1 MSTLQIL
8 LPMVIILVVLAV
20 LNVPLYL
27 AILGATLY
35 LYVFVINVP
44 LGSLFT
50 GIFDGVSKTSFL
62 CIPFFILTGTL
73 MQASTLGRR
82 LVDLFMVILRSTK
95 AGLAIACLLANAFFG
110 AISGSA
116 PAAVATFGPIIYK
129 PLEEAQGPRLATGLI
144 TSSGAL
150 STIIPPSITL
160 IIYGIAT
167 ETSITNLFIAGFLPG
182 IFIVILVSI
191 YLVYQCNR
199 NIRLGQV
206 NWVKMERTT
215 GKEFL
220 QVFKKSIPVL
230 VLPVIILGSIYT
242 GLATPTEAGA
252 ISSVYTAVVAI
263 LVLKDIKIKE
273 LPNKL
278 GSACRVTGQLF
289 ILIACS
295 SVFARAMT
303 MAQLPRM
310 VSEGFSNFDQI
321 TFLLMLNIL
330 LLIVGCFFDT
340 GAAVLILAPLLLP
353 AALNLGINPIHLG
366 IVFTVNL
373 SIGMFTPPFGLNI
386 FVAQSVLGKK
396 MGEITKSLVP
406 FIIVYIIALVFL
418 TYIPQISLILGQIL
432 L

>member
-1 MSTLQIL
+1 MSTLEIL
-8 LPMVIILVVLAV
+8 LPMVLILVVLAV

-82 LVDLFMVILRSTK
+82 LIDLFMVVLRSTK
-95 AGLAIACLLANAFFG
+95 SGLAIACLLSNAFFG

-129 PLEEAQGPRLATGLI
+129 PLEKAQGPSLATGLI

-167 ETSITNLFIAGFLPG
+167 ESSITQLFIAGFLPG
-182 IFIVILVSI
+182 VFLVVLI
-191 YLVYQCNR
+191 AAYLVFQCNR
-199 NIRLGQV
+199 NIKKGRV
-206 NWVKMERTT
+206 EWVKMERATPAD
-215 GKEFL
+215 FW
-220 QVFKKSIPVL
+220 QVFKRSIPVL
-230 VLPVIILGSIYT
+230 ILPVIILGSIYT

-252 ISSVYTAVVAI
+252 ISAIYTAVVAI
-263 LVLKDIKIKE
+263 FVLKDIKPRQVPE
-273 LPNKL
+273 NL
-278 GSACRVTGQLF
+278 GNACRVTGQLF

-295 SVFARAMT
+295 AVFARAMT
-303 MAQLPRM
+303 MAQLPQM
-310 VSEGFSNFDQI
+310 VSQGFANFDQI
-321 TFLLMLNIL
+321 TFLIMLNVL

-353 AALNLGINPIHLG
+353 AAMNLGINPIHLG

-396 MGEITKSLVP
+396 MGEISRALVP
-406 FIIVYIIALVFL
+406 FIIVYVVGLLVL
-418 TYIPQISLILGQIL
+418 TYVPQISLALGSL
-432 L
+432 LL